1 MSMTIDAPY
10 RETAI
15 PIDQLDWLRPL
26 GRRVPSTS
34 LSAESVPTEVV
45 EIIRGWDPRSLV
57 ESVPSVY
64 PTSAVDAVDFI
75 RDLLMISRSAVLDA
89 LSISEKS
96 FHNWARYGHRPRPSS
111 TGALWPMTEALFR
124 LADGHPN
131 LAAWFHSDQSAQ
143 EAFHDADVNALALAE
158 LAWATRAYAPLVRN
172 TPDFDLNPGVDD
184 AVPAR
189 RRARKVSSIAPT
201 ATRRKR

>member
-1 MSMTIDAPY
+1 MTIDAPY

-34 LSAESVPTEVV
+34 LSAESVPIEVV

-57 ESVPSVY
+57 ESVPPVY

-89 LSISEKS
+89 LRISEKS

-111 TGALWPMTEALFR
+111 TGALWPMTEALYR
-124 LADGHPN
+124 LANGHPN
-131 LAAWFHSDQSAQ
+131 LGSWFQSDQAAQ
-143 EAFHDADVNALALAE
+143 EAFHVADVNALALAE
-158 LAWATRAYAPLVRN
+158 LTWAVRTYAPVVRVA
-172 TPDFDLNPGVDD
+172 PDFDLNLD
-184 AVPAR
+184 AVADVPAR
-189 RRARKVSSIAPT
+189 RRAQVTSSIAPT
-201 ATRRKR
+201 ATRRRR